1 MWTFVRHGETD
12 WNAAGRLQGRTDIDL
27 NDVGRQQA
35 RVAAQQLQGQRWDAV
50 WASPLGRTIET
61 AEIIADVLGLP
72 APHTHA
78 GLVERSYGDGE
89 GAFVKDRKQ
98 FVGEAERPE
107 EVVARGLIA
116 LDDLYELHANDHLI
130 IVSHGSFIR
139 YMLDHIT
146 GIPTDRVENA
156 EAKEF
161 VYTPSIP
168 AAYPAGS

>member
-1 MWTFVRHGETD
+1 MQFGRHRSVEP
-12 WNAAGRLQGRTDIDL
+12 
-27 NDVGRQQA
+27 V
-35 RVAAQQLQGQRWDAV
+35 
-50 WASPLGRTIET
+50 ET

-161 VYTPSIP
+161 RLYAQHTGGETCWFIKL
-168 AAYPAGS
+168 YFC